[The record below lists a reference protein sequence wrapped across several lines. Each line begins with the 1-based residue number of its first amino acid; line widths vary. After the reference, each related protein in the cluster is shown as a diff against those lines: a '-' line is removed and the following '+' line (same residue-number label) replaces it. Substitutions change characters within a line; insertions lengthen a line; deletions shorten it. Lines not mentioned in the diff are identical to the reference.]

1 MMPVVELVEANLAA
15 ERVPVDPEQTR
26 GARLVA
32 ARPVQHAFDELLL
45 EFVDGLVE
53 LDPALH
59 HLPDQG
65 LQLIFHS
72 RTLRMKIF
80 RGRKFRPD
88 LFEFVAC

>member
-1 MMPVVELVEANLAA
+1 MPMVELVEVNLAA
-15 ERVPVDPEQTR
+15 ERVPVDSEQAC

-32 ARPVQHAFDELLL
+32 SRPVQHAFDELLL

-65 LQLIFHS
+65 LQLIFHNG
-72 RTLRMKIF
+72 TLRMKSF
-80 RGRKFRPD
+80 RGRKLRPD
-88 LFEFVAC
+88 LSEFVAC

>member
-1 MMPVVELVEANLAA
+1 MPVVELVEANLAA
-15 ERVPVDPEQTR
+15 ERVPMDSEQAC

-45 EFVDGLVE
+45 EFVYGFVE

-65 LQLIFHS
+65 LQLIFHG

-88 LFEFVAC
+88 LSEFVAC